1 MQKQLLTFFGVLL
14 SGVISAQVGINTTDP
29 KSSLEIQGSLGIK
42 VNTINQQGQ
51 TPIPASFY
59 SLFLNLD

>member
-51 TPIPASFY
+51 PIPASFY